1 MGLGGISAESM
12 FDDISYDDLSTKLNK
27 LKSRYVEGN
36 IPNLKERKQR
46 LKKLI
51 DIVENNADAI
61 GDAIQSDFG
70 TRHKQLS
77 LMADVRSTLS
87 FANHSFKNLSSW
99 MSPEKRSPN
108 FPLNLL
114 GAKAK
119 VHYQPYGVVGII
131 SPWNFP
137 VNLSIGPL
145 VDAFSAG
152 NAGMIKLSEFVPST
166 SRLLEQLICEK
177 FDETEVAVING
188 GMQTSIDFTR
198 LPFDHLIYTGSTD
211 IARKVSSEAAKNLV
225 PLTLELGL
233 SLIHI

>member
-27 LKSRYVEGN
+27 LKSRYLEGD

-114 GAKAK
+114 GAKAR

-152 NAGMIKLSEFVPST
+152 NA
-166 SRLLEQLICEK
+166 
-177 FDETEVAVING
+177 AV
-188 GMQTSIDFTR
+188 S
-198 LPFDHLIYTGSTD
+198 YTH
-211 IARKVSSEAAKNLV
+211 
-225 PLTLELGL
+225 LTLPTKR
-233 SLIHI
+233 IV

>member
-27 LKSRYVEGN
+27 LKSRYLEGD
-36 IPNLKERKQR
+36 IPNLKVRKQR

-198 LPFDHLIYTGSTD
+198 LPFDHLIYTCLLYTSPSPRD
-211 IARKVSSEAAKNLV
+211 
-225 PLTLELGL
+225 
-233 SLIHI
+233 

>member
-1 MGLGGISAESM
+1 MGLGGINTDSI
-12 FDDISYDDLSTKLNK
+12 FDDISYDDLSVKLNK
-27 LKSRYVEGN
+27 LKTRYIEGN
-36 IPNLKERKQR
+36 IPKLTERKER

-51 DIVENNADAI
+51 DIVENNADAL

-87 FANHSFKNLSSW
+87 FANHSYKNLSSW
-99 MSPEKRSPN
+99 IGPEKSSAN

-177 FDETEVAVING
+177 FDESEVVVING
-188 GMQTSIDFTR
+188 GMQTSIDFTK

-211 IARKVSSEAAKNLV
+211 IAR
-225 PLTLELGL
+225 
-233 SLIHI
+233 